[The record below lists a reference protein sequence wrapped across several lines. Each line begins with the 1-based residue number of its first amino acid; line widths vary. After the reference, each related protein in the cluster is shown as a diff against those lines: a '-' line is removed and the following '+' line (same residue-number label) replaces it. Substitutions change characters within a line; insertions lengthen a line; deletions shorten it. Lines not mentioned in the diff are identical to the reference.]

1 MAPSGDRRHDGTPS
15 TDGAVTPVS
24 ARAHAFVDDLDAPRL
39 SGDDHHHLARVL
51 RLRPGAPITVGD
63 GRGRWRPGVLTGGP
77 EVDPTG
83 DVTADAAPAPPVTVA
98 FAMVKGERPELT
110 VQKLTEVGVDR
121 IVPFVAGRTVVKWD
135 AATADR
141 RRARWAA
148 IARQAAMQCR
158 RTWLPQ
164 VDGLCS
170 FADVAELPG
179 AALADLAGD
188 PPALAQPTVLIGPE
202 GGWTHEE
209 REAPLPSV
217 CVGSHVLRAETAAIT
232 AGALLV
238 SLRAQLVDSRR

>member
-1 MAPSGDRRHDGTPS
+1 MSGDGRQDAAPLAGDRP
-15 TDGAVTPVS
+15 VTPVTG
-24 ARAHAFVDDLDAPRL
+24 RAHAFVDDLDAPRL

-51 RLRPGAPITVGD
+51 RLRPGAPVTVGD
-63 GRGRWRPGVLTGGP
+63 GRGRWRPGVLTSGP
-77 EVDPTG
+77 DVEPSG
-83 DVTADAAPAPPVTVA
+83 DVTADPVPEPPITVA
-98 FAMVKGERPELT
+98 FAVVKGERPELT

-141 RRARWAA
+141 RRDRWAA

-164 VDGLCS
+164 VDALTT

-179 AALADLAGD
+179 AALADLAGE
-188 PPALAQPTVLIGPE
+188 PPALATPTVLIGPE
-202 GGWTHEE
+202 GGWTHDE
-209 REAPLPSV
+209 RAVPLPSV
-217 CVGSHVLRAETAAIT
+217 RVGSHVLRAETAAIT

-238 SLRAQLVDSRR
+238 SLRARLVDSMQ